1 MKKRMFTLSTKEGC
15 RYYLILFTCLILAFS
30 FLASLIQTNFGQVNI
45 ENVKFDARG
54 AVQDADLYTPIRT
67 NSNSSIPCVV
77 LSHGGGCT
85 KDVMNGFAQE
95 LARRGYAV
103 LNVSSYGSGLS
114 GQPMYDEDGSG
125 IDNMAVTSQGLWD
138 AVNYVRTLTFVDQ
151 TKIII
156 AGHSQGGY
164 RCGFTALNDCPYFTL
179 NDMLINFMYDEFGIA
194 FSEQEIAQD
203 ADALADKYLN
213 ADQKL
218 FYEARRQ
225 ELADYYNTRIKG
237 VVSIGNNDIG
247 IVDALAPAQVE
258 VAGHEVTRYLQ
269 TNIALLCGER
279 DHNFGLLAAD
289 VFPQVYFQSGDT
301 LPVNI
306 WTKVDGASDELAVQ
320 IGDFNTSSITDN
332 DALKA
337 AIDSRSTR
345 IVIPV
350 ERATHST
357 EFFEFGT
364 GSTVQKLVEYA
375 QQVVDF
381 NNGPLGSG
389 NELPSSDIIWMS
401 REFLNFAALLSMI
414 GFAVSLFALLLKAAR
429 YAPVT
434 LEHSSE
440 NTILYGK
447 KPFVIFSLFIVVIC
461 SFCAYLSN
469 NSMKML
475 SNPLVVLLPS
485 NKFFPLDKTACFVY
499 VYMCW
504 SAILL
509 LVLMA
514 ATALINKKK
523 YGKTGLEV
531 LGIRLSRRAFL
542 RTLGLSL
549 LIFLACYGSM
559 VVIRYLFGQDYRIWM
574 CVFTDMQLIHW
585 AQALRYLIFLIPA
598 FFVTNAAVNMVSLK
612 NEKFVRSV
620 VIAVLIGTAG
630 VWINH
635 LIHIAF
641 MYSGSD
647 PATFTVKLVSE
658 GSITGGMLFFVPITI
673 LLAKICYKLT
683 RSIWTGT
690 LFCSF
695 LTAWMWVSAISSTNI
710 YMGSTFLERLLG
722 F

>member
-15 RYYLILFTCLILAFS
+15 RHYLILFTCLILAFS

-164 RCGFTALNDCPYFTL
+164 RCGFTALNDCSYFTL
-179 NDMLINFMYDEFGIA
+179 NDMLINFMYDEFGIT
-194 FSEQEIAQD
+194 FSEQEIQQD
-203 ADALADKYLN
+203 ADTLADKYLN
-213 ADQKL
+213 GDQKQ
-218 FYEARRQ
+218 FYEEKRG
-225 ELADYYNTRIKG
+225 EFSDYLSTRIKG
-237 VVSIGNNDIG
+237 VVSIGNNSTG
-247 IVDALAPAQVE
+247 IVDALAPAQVS
-258 VAGHEVTRYLQ
+258 VGGHEVTRYLQ

-279 DHNFGLLAAD
+279 DHNFASLAQE

-306 WTKVDGASDELAVQ
+306 WTQVDGSSNDLAAQ
-320 IGDFNTSSITDN
+320 LGDFDTASITN
-332 DALKA
+332 DEVLKA
-337 AIDSRSTR
+337 AIDGRSTR

-350 ERATHST
+350 ERATHSS
-357 EFFEFGT
+357 EFFEFAT
-364 GSTVQKLVEYA
+364 GSTVGKLVEYA
-375 QQVVDF
+375 QQITDY

-389 NELPSSDIIWMS
+389 NEIPAGDLIWMP
-401 REFLNFAALLSMI
+401 REFFNFAALLSMI
-414 GFAVSLFALLLKAAR
+414 GFAVSLLALLLKTVY
-429 YAPVT
+429 YAPAAIAHAPESAVQ
-434 LEHSSE
+434 
-440 NTILYGK
+440 YGK
-447 KPFVIFSLFIVVIC
+447 KTFAVFSLLIVVIC
-461 SFCAYLSN
+461 TFCSYLCN

-475 SNPLVVLLPS
+475 SNPLVVLMPS
-485 NKFFPLDKTACFVY
+485 NKFLPLDKTAAFVY
-499 VYMCW
+499 VYICW

-509 LVLMA
+509 LVLIA
-514 ATALINKKK
+514 ATAFINKKK
-523 YGKTGLEV
+523 YGNTGLSI
-531 LGIRLSRRAFL
+531 LGIRMDRRSFL
-542 RTLGLSL
+542 RTVGLSL
-549 LIFLACYGSM
+549 LVFLACYGTM

-585 AQALRYLIFLIPA
+585 AQGLRYLIFLIPA

-612 NEKFVRSV
+612 EEKFVRSV
-620 VIAVLIGTAG
+620 LVAVLIGSAG

-635 LIHIAF
+635 LVHVAC
-641 MYSGSD
+641 MYAGSA
-647 PATFTVKLVSE
+647 PTTFTVKLVSE
-658 GSITGGMLFFVPITI
+658 GSVTGGMLFFVPISI
-673 LLAKICYKLT
+673 LLAKLCYKLT
-683 RSIWTGT
+683 RSIWAGT
-690 LFCSF
+690 FICSLF
-695 LTAWMWVSAISSTNI
+695 TAWMWVSAISSTNI
-710 YMGSTFLERLLG
+710 YMGSTFLERFLG